1 MTDPTIGEAP
11 SGAVPPKAAAWED
24 VLDIYYAPREV
35 FERRRDGKYLIPILV
50 LCVVSML
57 IFVLSAQINEA
68 LQDAEFARVI
78 RQNAMTADQAAGAK
92 AMGKKIAALAIYLIP
107 VFVAIGAWVSGLIIL
122 LLGNAMG
129 GKLNF
134 AQATTIAVF
143 GSMPELLGRIL
154 MGVQGI
160 FLGTDKIVHR
170 YSYSISAARF
180 LPADVSNWA
189 LKFCSLLDPFVIWGL
204 FLVGFGAYIIGK
216 MEKEKAAVLAVVVA
230 LVGAALFR

>member
-1 MTDPTIGEAP
+1 MTDPVLGETP
-11 SGAVPPKAAAWED
+11 SSVAPPKSAPWED
-24 VLDIYYAPREV
+24 VLDIFYAPRQV

-50 LCVVSML
+50 LCLISML

-78 RQNAMTADQAAGAK
+78 RQNSMTADQAAGAK
-92 AMGKKIAALAIYLIP
+92 AMGKKFAALAIYLIP
-107 VFVAIGAWVSGLIIL
+107 IFVAIGSWVSGLIIL

-143 GSMPELLGRIL
+143 GAMPELLGRIL
-154 MGVQGI
+154 MGVQGM
-160 FLGTDKIVHR
+160 FLDTASIVHR
-170 YSYSISAARF
+170 YSFSISAARF
-180 LPADVSNWA
+180 LPGDANNWA
-189 LKFCSLLDPFVIWGL
+189 LKACSLLDPFVIWGL